1 MALVQISLIWTLYV
15 FVVALLLIVAAV
27 FVHVYQTPR
36 CHYPSV
42 TFTCVLAITS
52 LLATLF
58 LLPVDV
64 ALVSLTTSSKLGRR
78 KDWATQDEVDKI
90 TSSLTVAY
98 HLLYSL
104 DVLLCLLGIPFAYFW
119 YDEYDETTTETGQQ
133 TAGQRL
139 WGALKYTMSFATVV
153 IILFLV
159 GFFVPVSRN
168 KNGMDLDYF
177 KKLFNEN
184 REHFRPALGI
194 LGPQS

>member
-36 CHYPSV
+36 DHYPSV

-90 TSSLTVAY
+90 TSSLTVVY

-133 TAGQRL
+133 TAGRRL
-139 WGALKYTMSFATVV
+139 WGALKYTMSFATIM

-168 KNGMDLDYF
+168 KNSIDLDYF

-184 REHFRPALGI
+184 CEHFRPPLGI
-194 LGPQS
+194 LGP